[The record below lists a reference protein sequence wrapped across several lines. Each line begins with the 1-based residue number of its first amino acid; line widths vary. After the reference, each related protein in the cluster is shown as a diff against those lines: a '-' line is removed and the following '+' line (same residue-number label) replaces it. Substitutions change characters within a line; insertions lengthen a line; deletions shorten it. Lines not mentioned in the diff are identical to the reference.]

1 MKIIRRLVDLVM
13 LVVFI
18 VLAQD
23 AYGQSVRYPLGD
35 GSRTFYDS
43 FTVNRGFGV
52 YVGSPWY
59 GRHLGEDIGAS
70 SGTRL
75 YAITDGIVR
84 ISDDRSIGGF
94 GNCAG
99 AGYAV
104 VIEHHLS
111 DGTYITSLYGHVRS
125 GAYDQTARTGL
136 VPAGST
142 VIKGQYI
149 AQVADY
155 WWDVNGN
162 GICGDSGDEN
172 WDHLHFGI
180 RNGQFIESQSDRF
193 YKGYSTSSEDVD
205 WDADG
210 VYRGGNWIS
219 SINLPVTIRHSIPH
233 AGSIITDIIGQKD
246 GGIHWWYAPANPIT
260 GEIIASGDAKGMSQN
275 TYVQEYAGKPCTLN
289 GTSQFCDGVIVY
301 DALGGARS
309 AYLVWYQQ
317 FGGYFGVGGWYQFG
331 GPRATNLRNP
341 ITNSYWSPSDN
352 CWRQDFQMG
361 WLCYEVW
368 HGYDSGDVAPGVY
381 DPWGNIFSDVR
392 RWDPTTS
399 YAFAEAYE
407 RNGAAV
413 NLGSTDSTPNETPF
427 VHNWTVNGATVR
439 IQDYNGGAWGDAALI
454 YNQNTG
460 NAHAILWGFWSYY
473 RANAGP
479 SLLGAPTEEEHAD
492 RCPHQS
498 CQAFNNGYL
507 SWEYGYDI
515 FPIYWTAETR
525 AFADA
530 YSRYPKADLGFARDD
545 GGGIFIHD
553 WTMHGYTIRLQNFN
567 NGNWGNN
574 ALVYNPAQNKAY
586 SLKWGFWDY
595 YRYNQGPE
603 FLGAPFEDEH
613 PKNIGGCI
621 YEACQKFERGTL
633 AWDYS
638 GAGIRIVSNFY

>member
-1 MKIIRRLVDLVM
+1 MGEDVELAPLTPIRAIADGEIVSGGPEGSGPHDGYGVAVIIEHALPSGLTFPNGSTKFVSIYGHLSSRSGYTAKLSGSVKQGE
-13 LVVFI
+13 VVGY
-18 VLAQD
+18 VGYD
-23 AYGQSVRYPLGD
+23 DENGD
-35 GSRTFYDS
+35 GSPHLHLGVRIGEAPRYSSGAPKWVYYGYYNANQTVEKPDYLDNGDPIGGKFTS
-43 FTVNRGFGV
+43 FTRLLLWWRDQERLGLTNPYSGHPTDNDSHQPRIVFGDRV
-52 YVGSPWY
+52 QPEKLHWY
-59 GRHLGEDIGAS
+59 
-70 SGTRL
+70 
-75 YAITDGIVR
+75 
-84 ISDDRSIGGF
+84 
-94 GNCAG
+94 
-99 AGYAV
+99 
-104 VIEHHLS
+104 
-111 DGTYITSLYGHVRS
+111 
-125 GAYDQTARTGL
+125 YD
-136 VPAGST
+136 P
-142 VIKGQYI
+142 
-149 AQVADY
+149 
-155 WWDVNGN
+155 
-162 GICGDSGDEN
+162 
-172 WDHLHFGI
+172 
-180 RNGQFIESQSDRF
+180 
-193 YKGYSTSSEDVD
+193 
-205 WDADG
+205 
-210 VYRGGNWIS
+210 
-219 SINLPVTIRHSIPH
+219 
-233 AGSIITDIIGQKD
+233 
-246 GGIHWWYAPANPIT
+246 PANPIT
-260 GEIIASGDAKGMSQN
+260 NEIITSGDAKGMSKN
-275 TYVQEYAGKPCTLN
+275 VYVQHYRSEMCGNDSNTNYFG
-289 GTSQFCDGVIVY
+289 SIVY

-309 AYLVWYQQ
+309 AYIVGWQQ
-317 FGGYFGVGGWYQFG
+317 RCGWIGTDNIRRGGWELNG
-331 GPRATNLRNP
+331 GSRSPTLRNP